1 MLSKEMKSSENGE
14 RIVNNSQRLFLVYI
28 ICILVD
34 MTILNIY
41 AEFTHSV
48 YVESFSITIF
58 IAIFLQ
64 LFIVLTRHVEH
75 KLSNFF
81 GDRKSYLTKIKYF
94 LSLWALLFFSKF
106 LMLHGANLIFGDK
119 INFYGMFDGL
129 LTFIVLIFSFLLG
142 QTWQACVDLP
152 SLAYFPIH
160 QFLQD
165 VLQTLIRATADP
177 SLTEAMLSEM

>member
-1 MLSKEMKSSENGE
+1 MTSLKKKLSQDGE

-64 LFIVLTRHVEH
+64 LFIVLTRHMEH

-81 GDRKSYLTKIKYF
+81 GDKKGYLPKIKYF
-94 LSLWALLFFSKF
+94 FSLWALLFFSKV
-106 LMLHGANLIFGDK
+106 LMLQGANFIFGDK

-129 LTFIVLIFSFLLG
+129 LAFIILIISFLLG
-142 QTWQACVDLP
+142 EYLLTKI
-152 SLAYFPIH
+152 Y
-160 QFLQD
+160 
-165 VLQTLIRATADP
+165 RALE
-177 SLTEAMLSEM
+177 SK

>member
-1 MLSKEMKSSENGE
+1 MASKKKKSPENGQ

-41 AEFTHSV
+41 AEFSHSV

-64 LFIVLTRHVEH
+64 LFIVLTKQVEH
-75 KLSNFF
+75 KLSKFF
-81 GDRKSYLTKIKYF
+81 GDKKNYLTKIKYF
-94 LSLWALLFFSKF
+94 LSLWALLFLSKV

-129 LTFIVLIFSFLLG
+129 LAFIILIFSFLLG
-142 QTWQACVDLP
+142 EYL
-152 SLAYFPIH
+152 
-160 QFLQD
+160 
-165 VLQTLIRATADP
+165 
-177 SLTEAMLSEM
+177 LTHIYRLLETK

>member
-1 MLSKEMKSSENGE
+1 MTSLRKNSRQNGE

-28 ICILVD
+28 ICTLVD

-64 LFIVLTRHVEH
+64 LFIVLTRHTEH
-75 KLSNFF
+75 KISNFF
-81 GDRKSYLTKIKYF
+81 GNKKGLLTKIKYF
-94 LSLWALLFFSKF
+94 LSIWALLFFSKV
-106 LMLHGANLIFGDK
+106 LMLQGANLIFGDK

-129 LTFIVLIFSFLLG
+129 LAFIILILSFLLG
-142 QTWQACVDLP
+142 EYLLTKV
-152 SLAYFPIH
+152 Y
-160 QFLQD
+160 
-165 VLQTLIRATADP
+165 RALE
-177 SLTEAMLSEM
+177 SK

>member
-1 MLSKEMKSSENGE
+1 MASKRNKYLKDGE
-14 RIVNNSQRLFLVYI
+14 RNINNSQRLFLVYI

-34 MTILNIY
+34 MTILNIF
-41 AEFTHSV
+41 AEFSHSV

-64 LFIVLTRHVEH
+64 LFIVLTKYAEH

-81 GDRKSYLTKIKYF
+81 GDKKNYLTKIMYF
-94 LSLWALLFFSKF
+94 LALWALLFFSKL

-129 LTFIVLIFSFLLG
+129 LAFIILIFSFLIGEYLL
-142 QTWQACVDLP
+142 TKIYQALE
-152 SLAYFPIH
+152 SK
-160 QFLQD
+160 
-165 VLQTLIRATADP
+165 
-177 SLTEAMLSEM
+177 

>member
-1 MLSKEMKSSENGE
+1 MTSLKEKSSQDGE

-48 YVESFSITIF
+48 YVESFSVTIF

-64 LFIVLTRHVEH
+64 LFIFLTRHAEH

-81 GDRKSYLTKIKYF
+81 GDKKSYLTKIKYF
-94 LSLWALLFFSKF
+94 LSLWALLFFSKV

-119 INFYGMFDGL
+119 LNFYGMFDGL
-129 LTFIVLIFSFLLG
+129 LAFVVVILSFLFGEYLL
-142 QTWQACVDLP
+142 TKI
-152 SLAYFPIH
+152 Y
-160 QFLQD
+160 
-165 VLQTLIRATADP
+165 RALETK
-177 SLTEAMLSEM
+177 

>member
-1 MLSKEMKSSENGE
+1 MVTKRIQYPKDGE
-14 RIVNNSQRLFLVYI
+14 RNINNSQRLFLVYI

-34 MTILNIY
+34 MTILNIF
-41 AEFTHSV
+41 AEFSHSV

-64 LFIVLTRHVEH
+64 LFIVLTKYAEH

-81 GDRKSYLTKIKYF
+81 GDKKNYLTKIMY
-94 LSLWALLFFSKF
+94 LLALWALLFFSKL

-129 LTFIVLIFSFLLG
+129 LAFIILIFSFLIGEYLL
-142 QTWQACVDLP
+142 TKIYQALESKVN
-152 SLAYFPIH
+152 
-160 QFLQD
+160 
-165 VLQTLIRATADP
+165 RKN
-177 SLTEAMLSEM
+177 

>member
-1 MLSKEMKSSENGE
+1 MVTKRIQYPKDGE
-14 RIVNNSQRLFLVYI
+14 RNINNSQRLFLVYI

-34 MTILNIY
+34 MTILNIF
-41 AEFTHSV
+41 AEFSHSV

-64 LFIVLTRHVEH
+64 LFIVLTKYAEQ

-81 GDRKSYLTKIKYF
+81 GDKKNYLTKIMYF
-94 LSLWALLFFSKF
+94 LALWALLFFSKL

-129 LTFIVLIFSFLLG
+129 LAFIILIFSFLIGEYLL
-142 QTWQACVDLP
+142 TKIYQALE
-152 SLAYFPIH
+152 SK
-160 QFLQD
+160 
-165 VLQTLIRATADP
+165 
-177 SLTEAMLSEM
+177 